1 MVRSRTTYLVTG
13 CFIIIVVAL
22 GLIYTVRSKEEIH
35 DFTGLQNVHR
45 TRADAKADANLKDVC
60 YTEVRNGFK
69 EWVLNAD
76 SASYFEHTGNLLL
89 NRIHMV
95 FYGKNGK
102 RIRLT
107 GEKGKLNTTTKDI
120 EVYGNIVVIS
130 EDGYQLRTDSL
141 KYFSSKRYMY
151 TKDRV
156 WIEGKDVITEGEG
169 LEFDMDT
176 KKITILRD
184 VKTTLRRSKPFLE
197 GRGLIL
203 S

>member
-1 MVRSRTTYLVTG
+1 MARSRTTYLVTG
-13 CFIIIVVAL
+13 CLIIIVVAL
-22 GLIYTVRSKEEIH
+22 GLIYTMRSKEEIH
-35 DFTGLQNVHR
+35 DFTGLQNVHGR
-45 TRADAKADANLKDVC
+45 RADANLKDVC

-102 RIRLT
+102 RISLT

-120 EVYGNIVVIS
+120 EVHGNIVVIS
-130 EDGYQLRTDSL
+130 EDGYQLKTDSL
-141 KYFSSKRYMY
+141 NYFSSKRYMF

-156 WIEGKDVITEGEG
+156 WIEGKDVMTEGKG
-169 LEFDMDT
+169 LEFDVDT
-176 KKITILRD
+176 KRVIILRD
-184 VKTTLRRSKPFLE
+184 AKTTLRRSKTPFGGWGSNLK
-197 GRGLIL
+197 LKF
-203 S
+203 